1 MAAGKP
7 QKTAVETDMLRFE
20 REAGNSGFLRVAGVD
35 EAGRGPLAGPLVA
48 GAVILAF
55 PVPGVTDSKL
65 LTEARREELFEILS
79 SGAHSIGVSVIPA
92 TEIDSHGIQSANYA
106 AMVRALGRLE
116 PPADFAL
123 VDGFNVPGCPIP
135 QQRIVKGD
143 RLSMSIAAASIMA
156 KVTRDRMMVE
166 LDREYPQYGF
176 ARHKGYG
183 TAEHLAALREHGPC
197 PAHRRSFAPLA
208 QPGETGEL
216 F

>member
-1 MAAGKP
+1 
-7 QKTAVETDMLRFE
+7 MLRFE
-20 REAGNSGFLRVAGVD
+20 REAGESGFRRVAGVD
-35 EAGRGPLAGPLVA
+35 EAGRGPLAGPLLA
-48 GAVILAF
+48 GAVVLAC

-65 LTEARREELFEILS
+65 LTEARREELFEILTR
-79 SGAHSIGVSVIPA
+79 GGHSIGVSVIPSV
-92 TEIDSHGIQSANYA
+92 EIDAHGIQTANYA
-106 AMVRALGRLE
+106 AMVRALGQLD

-143 RLSMSIAAASIMA
+143 RLSMSIAAASIIA
-156 KVTRDRMMVE
+156 KVTRDRMMME
-166 LDREYPQYGF
+166 LDRQYPQYGF

-208 QPGETGEL
+208 QPRETGEL